1 MSRPADP
8 GLLAGR
14 PACGGRRPTTPR
26 SALDLWTSPS
36 DRREPCGPC
45 GQPLDNARARCPPP
59 DHTFASL
66 AHEIH
71 RTNNRIL
78 ITTEKTGNDQ
88 SGSM

>member
-14 PACGGRRPTTPR
+14 SARSACGGRRAS
-26 SALDLWTSPS
+26 SAMNLWTSPS

-45 GQPLDNARARCPPP
+45 GQPPDNAKARCPPP

-66 AHEIH
+66 AHQIH
-71 RTNNRIL
+71 STNNRIL
-78 ITTEKTGNDQ
+78 IKTEKTRNDQ